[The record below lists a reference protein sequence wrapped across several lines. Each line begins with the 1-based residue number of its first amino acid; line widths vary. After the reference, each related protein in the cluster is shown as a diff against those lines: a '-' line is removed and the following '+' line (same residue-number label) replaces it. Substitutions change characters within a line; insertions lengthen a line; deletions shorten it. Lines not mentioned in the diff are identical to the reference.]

1 MRGEDMP
8 TKSLDDYRAMIAAW
22 TKAHPY
28 EGDVSQYY
36 GANDLVSGG
45 VSEAQMAATNQPQD
59 EWNEYKIG
67 GLL

>member
-1 MRGEDMP
+1 MP
-8 TKSLDDYRAMIAAW
+8 TKSLNDYRANHRAYYD
-22 TKAHPY
+22 AHPY